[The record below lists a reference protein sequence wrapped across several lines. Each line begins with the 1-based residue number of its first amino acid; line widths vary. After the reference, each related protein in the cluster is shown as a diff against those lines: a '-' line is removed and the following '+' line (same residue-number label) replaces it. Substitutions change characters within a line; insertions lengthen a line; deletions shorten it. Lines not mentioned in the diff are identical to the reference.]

1 MGWEKCICPICGA
14 DAHEYRHGSESLSEF
29 KCPVCGNYLK
39 SDVSNCEIND
49 KLAAYMFYHNGKTS
63 GTYGSEKP
71 QNIIGVHEL
80 YERKVLEYP
89 GITHVTDDVVNS
101 WYPKNFS
108 EKVDMI
114 LCALADRTEYLGQE
128 LSISPDEIRSLFMLK
143 KRTGENTNGDAHILD
158 DQLKF
163 FYIYFGECGYNSEKY
178 SFYKITLKPSAWK
191 RIDELH
197 KNSNGN
203 SRTVFIAMSFKDDM
217 KAAREQIKA
226 AIIECQYEPIIMDEL
241 EHNGQIVPEMLY
253 QIRQAKFVVADLT
266 HKNNGA
272 YYEAGYALGNGK
284 PVIQLCRSDEFNGSG
299 HFDVKQVCTILW
311 NSESEIKDKLV
322 DRIRA
327 TIV

>member
-1 MGWEKCICPICGA
+1 MGWEKCTCPICGA
-14 DAHEYRHGSESLSEF
+14 DAYERRYGSESLSEF

-80 YERKVLEYP
+80 YKRKVLEYP

-128 LSISPDEIRSLFMLK
+128 LSISPEEIGSLFMLK
-143 KRTGENTNGDAHILD
+143 KYEKGTWNINNDKHYTQVAFYFNYFDKCGFS
-158 DQLKF
+158 KF
-163 FYIYFGECGYNSEKY
+163 QCTFEKI
-178 SFYKITLKPSAWK
+178 KLEPTAWK
-191 RIDELH
+191 RIDEIR
-197 KNSNGN
+197 KDSNRN

-284 PVIQLCRSDEFNGSG
+284 PVIQLCRRDEFNESG